1 MRKGLALL
9 GVRGLS
15 AVIFELGI
23 RNSELS
29 KKPGEAPE
37 MLPTRF
43 NGKSICKSKLQE
55 LRAPS
60 LLERVTREHP
70 TSLATGGSAWQRRAA
85 RLLPTCRS
93 EPIQSLKLSPFPE
106 PQRGPETRRRE
117 GARPCLRRQIPSLKA
132 PRVLIWTA
140 RLPGASPST
149 VSRFTTNALPAY
161 HPSRREIN
169 KRASNRGRCG
179 KGTRRKV

>member
-37 MLPTRF
+37 TLPTRF

-70 TSLATGGSAWQRRAA
+70 TSLATGGSA
-85 RLLPTCRS
+85 
-93 EPIQSLKLSPFPE
+93 
-106 PQRGPETRRRE
+106 
-117 GARPCLRRQIPSLKA
+117 
-132 PRVLIWTA
+132 
-140 RLPGASPST
+140 
-149 VSRFTTNALPAY
+149 
-161 HPSRREIN
+161 
-169 KRASNRGRCG
+169 
-179 KGTRRKV
+179 